1 MNKQQ
6 LQEIVKDLI
15 TKSQSR
21 FKQELVGEN
30 EEMLD
35 RVLRQY
41 RAKVARQSWKLS
53 QKWSRW
59 DSEGPVLMPDY
70 TRIYYRKGNTEVM
83 LQEFP
88 PQIRTLK
95 FRGELVSRSNT
106 NQTLDPIEAQKL
118 YNFTLAL
125 PTVVFIF
132 KFVEGMF
139 SEVRCAFC
147 DRPLKRLEE
156 RPLRP
161 YLSNIDSSL
170 SVCLGSSM
178 DRSCLIKGD
187 LTQQVSFILDHF
199 WHTAYSDEWSGHFW
213 ANRANFQDS
222 DIRMSSVQNWQE
234 ETTENSLFML
244 DKSVNWLQHSEENFG
259 DIIVKMLQDDSENQK
274 LQDNLYADLV
284 DTFFEEIKK
293 AVQENTTAVA
303 EKISE
308 QQIDDFSKELLTR
321 LRS

>member
-59 DSEGPVLMPDY
+59 DSDGPVLMPDY
-70 TRIYYRKGNTEVM
+70 TRIYYRKGNTEIM

-95 FRGELVSRSNT
+95 FRGALVSRSNT
-106 NQTLDPIEAQKL
+106 DEDLDIANAQKL

-132 KFVEGMF
+132 KFVDGIF
-139 SEVRCAFC
+139 TEVKCAFC
-147 DRPLKRLEE
+147 DRTLKRLEE

-170 SVCLGSSM
+170 SVCLGTSM
-178 DRSCLIKGD
+178 DRSHLIKGD

-213 ANRANFQDS
+213 ANRAHFQDS
-222 DIRMSSVQNWQE
+222 DIRMSSIQNWQE
-234 ETTENSLFML
+234 ETTENSLFIL
-244 DKSVNWLQHSEENFG
+244 EKGVNWLQHSEENFG
-259 DIIVKMLQDDSENQK
+259 DMIVKMLQDDVENQK
-274 LQDNLYADLV
+274 LQDDLYADLV
-284 DTFFEEIKK
+284 DNFFEEIKK
-293 AVQENTTAVA
+293 TTQENIKMVA